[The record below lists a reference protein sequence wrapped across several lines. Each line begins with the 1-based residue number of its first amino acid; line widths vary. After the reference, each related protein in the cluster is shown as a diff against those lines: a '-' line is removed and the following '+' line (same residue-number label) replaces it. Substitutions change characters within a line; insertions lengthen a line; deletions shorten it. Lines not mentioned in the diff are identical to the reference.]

1 MGTTKSP
8 FFQKTNKKLVKSQLV
23 VMKSALILLASM
35 ATLALAE
42 PEARPSGLKVEY
54 ISVPETCEQ
63 KALNGQ
69 QLTMHYTGTLEDGTK
84 FDSSVDRNEPFK
96 FQIGVGQVIK
106 GWEEGVLGMCVGEKR
121 QLIVPPELGYGDQGA
136 GEIIPGGAT
145 LFFDIELL
153 ETEDGPAPVNV
164 FKQIDIDADSALSRE
179 ELSVYLKQQVE
190 AMAQAGGEQAQQAQ
204 EMLKDQDKL
213 VEEIFSHEDKDKDGY
228 ISHEEFSGPKHDELS
243 IFHQVFRAK
252 DVRKPPQSHPIFRL
266 TSIKIP
272 PHHHIHTKKKLVK
285 SSRPTKPEMHQLTSS
300 YASADSTSGSC

>member
-1 MGTTKSP
+1 MGIPGRSLLPKTTTKSP
-8 FFQKTNKKLVKSQLV
+8 FFSETKKNLSNRNV

-63 KALNGQ
+63 KAMNGAM
-69 QLTMHYTGTLEDGTK
+69 LSMHYTGTLEDGTK

-121 QLIVPPELGYGDQGA
+121 RLIVPPELGYGDQGA

-153 ETEDGPAPVNV
+153 ETEDGPVPVNV
-164 FKQIDIDADSALSRE
+164 FKQIDIDADSAMSRE

-228 ISHEEFSGPKHDELS
+228 ISHEEFSGPKHDEL
-243 IFHQVFRAK
+243 
-252 DVRKPPQSHPIFRL
+252 
-266 TSIKIP
+266 
-272 PHHHIHTKKKLVK
+272 
-285 SSRPTKPEMHQLTSS
+285 
-300 YASADSTSGSC
+300 